1 MQTTTVGFRDGTPSF
16 LNHLSRHQD
25 DCNLWFYIVIV
36 LGLEPV
42 VISVM
47 NVSHRLMDL
56 NTWSPVGG
64 AVWEGLRVMAL
75 LERLWQWRR
84 ALK

>member
-1 MQTTTVGFRDGTPSF
+1 MQTTTVGFRDGNPSF

-47 NVSHRLMDL
+47 NVSHRLI
-56 NTWSPVGG
+56 S
-64 AVWEGLRVMAL
+64 
-75 LERLWQWRR
+75 
-84 ALK
+84 